1 MKGYKKRADILVK
14 EPSISTNYSNT
25 TMPMKIHSLKLKA
38 EWISQMQLKR
48 ETVNWKIKQKK
59 LLGRQQDIK
68 TWKTWQKIYKI
79 WSME

>member
-38 EWISQMQLKR
+38 EWIS
-48 ETVNWKIKQKK
+48 
-59 LLGRQQDIK
+59 
-68 TWKTWQKIYKI
+68 
-79 WSME
+79 